1 MTGMICNY
9 LQTGLSTAW
18 NQLVKGST
26 CRPTMLNPK
35 FHATKLLGGCRV
47 LMHSI
52 LIDSKGEEIDMQ
64 PVRRH
69 SAEITA
75 TLPLCSGA

>member
-1 MTGMICNY
+1 
-9 LQTGLSTAW
+9 
-18 NQLVKGST
+18 
-26 CRPTMLNPK
+26 MLNPK